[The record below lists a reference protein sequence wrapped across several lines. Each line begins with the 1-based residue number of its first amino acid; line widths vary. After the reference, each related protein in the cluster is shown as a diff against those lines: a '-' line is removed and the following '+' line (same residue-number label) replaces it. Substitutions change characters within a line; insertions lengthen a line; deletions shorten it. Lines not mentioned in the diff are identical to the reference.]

1 MQIEGE
7 VEKDSEVRATYRDLE
22 ARRPVINKLYDHTE
36 QIQPHEAMEETSE
49 YRSTINKL
57 EVKLESNFFKSFF
70 KKPRLYSTCSLAK

>member
-57 EVKLESNFFKSFF
+57 EVRFTKKNPKVSFKNIV
-70 KKPRLYSTCSLAK
+70 